1 MWASDCR
8 WQVPETSPPPHSLVA
23 SRFSH
28 SSASGAFFFF
38 FFFFGSWLKRKKGG
52 CNVLNLSRKSVKK
65 KRRGQQKSIGHC
77 KSRVVFNFL
86 FVVSS
91 CRVSMCFCGNLLFFT
106 SLLVPC
112 YVLERCVLVN
122 FFFRSAAFD

>member
-38 FFFFGSWLKRKKGG
+38 FRLMAETQKGWVQ
-52 CNVLNLSRKSVKK
+52 CFKLVSQVCEK